1 MQFTLHCVS
10 VEKGVEEGPREEDR
24 GEAPEIPTLIS
35 CISSWGWGF
44 FVCLFNF
51 FFFFFLTM

>member
-35 CISSWGWGF
+35 CISSWCWGF
-44 FVCLFNF
+44 FFCLTF
-51 FFFFFLTM
+51 FFFFFTM